1 MAVDVSDSEDSERSK
16 SDRPGV
22 TVLDQDDDRVP
33 TEDEVLEFAE
43 YLGIDLEKE
52 QDLLWIAREG
62 VVAPVPAPWK
72 ACTENGDDVFYFNFE
87 TGESIWDHPADER
100 YRQLLEEKRKE
111 NVAASIVRTSKSA
124 SSASGAETKASADSA
139 TSPIDTTKGSSSKDT
154 SSAVSTKKEADT
166 NGKNLGPEPDS
177 SVSASAEESFSASA
191 SLSVSESASTGRQ
204 RSDSKAVQ
212 GILKKETRPSL
223 SSADSSEAKENA
235 DIPSSEWEG
244 LAGGLGG
251 DRLEGEASG
260 ALRKKEPPETKKLE
274 VLPEAQKKELS
285 EVSEKDQASLPE
297 IEADNG
303 LEGESS
309 QSTPGAV
316 ELAKGIKFVDTDD
329 DRVPTEDEVL
339 EFAEYLGIDLEKEQD
354 LLWIAREGVV
364 APVPAPW
371 KACTENGDD
380 VFYFNFETGESI
392 WDHPADERYRQLLE
406 EKRKENVA
414 ASIVRTSKSASSASG
429 AETKASADS
438 ATSPIDTTKGSS
450 SKDTSSAVSTKKEAD
465 TNGKNLGPEPDS
477 SVSASAEESFS
488 ASASLSVSEPAS
500 TDKRS
505 PNLTDGYAQL
515 KNPPPEGMV
524 KVGASPGVGLAGV
537 GLGGVSL
544 GPKPEGEK
552 KCEASLEEIEEED
565 GLEGLEVL
573 EGSSQSAPVTK
584 VEPKGASGVAGSS
597 ASELSEDF
605 MSEGSPN
612 SSFLAPP
619 LPQRARSNSVGGD
632 TLELSV
638 SASATGDLE
647 LPQAVQSLESDI
659 ASLARSL
666 AVLRKVRESQREY
679 LELLLNS
686 NPGNP

>member
-16 SDRPGV
+16 SDRHGGV

-33 TEDEVLEFAE
+33 TEEEVLEFAE

-100 YRQLLEEKRKE
+100 YRQLLQEKRE
-111 NVAASIVRTSKSA
+111 EQSAPSRTSKSA
-124 SSASGAETKASADSA
+124 VPESKASSDTA
-139 TSPIDTTKGSSSKDT
+139 TSLNEATKGSNKPSSLD
-154 SSAVSTKKEADT
+154 STKDAE
-166 NGKNLGPEPDS
+166 NGKNEPDPNS
-177 SVSASAEESFSASA
+177 SVSASVEESFSASA
-191 SLSVSESASTGRQ
+191 SLSVSESASTSR
-204 RSDSKAVQ
+204 RSEGKGIQ
-212 GILKKETRPSL
+212 GILKKDARLSL
-223 SSADSSEAKENA
+223 DLSEVAGSPDAPEK
-235 DIPSSEWEG
+235 DG
-244 LAGGLGG
+244 LAGAGLSGA
-251 DRLEGEASG
+251 REAASQKEPFEAEKKETLSEAEKKESSKSKEIQGEASIEKSIEKSAG
-260 ALRKKEPPETKKLE
+260 KENFLE
-274 VLPEAQKKELS
+274 VLE
-285 EVSEKDQASLPE
+285 
-297 IEADNG
+297 
-303 LEGESS
+303 ESR
-309 QSTPGAV
+309 QTAPGAKV
-316 ELAKGIKFVDTDD
+316 EPGRGVKFVDTDD
-329 DRVPTEDEVL
+329 DRVPTEEEVL

-392 WDHPADERYRQLLE
+392 WDHPADERYRQLLQ
-406 EKRKENVA
+406 EKREEQSA
-414 ASIVRTSKSASSASG
+414 PSRTSKSTVPESKASSD
-429 AETKASADS
+429 T
-438 ATSPIDTTKGSS
+438 ATSLNEATKGSNKPS
-450 SKDTSSAVSTKKEAD
+450 SLDSTKDAE
-465 TNGKNLGPEPDS
+465 NGKNEPDPNS
-477 SVSASAEESFS
+477 SVSASVEESFS
-488 ASASLSVSEPAS
+488 ASASLSVSESAEKP
-500 TDKRS
+500 S
-505 PNLTDGYAQL
+505 PDTDGGEL
-515 KNPPPEGMV
+515 KRTAISDG
-524 KVGASPGVGLAGV
+524 KVQSTSSPLAGVGLAGV
-537 GLGGVSL
+537 GLGGARLGGPVSV
-544 GPKPEGEK
+544 PKDLPEAEK

-565 GLEGLEVL
+565 GLEGL

-619 LPQRARSNSVGGD
+619 VSRARSNSIGGD

-638 SASATGDLE
+638 SASAVDQSTAEFPLE
-647 LPQAVQSLESDI
+647 LEV

-666 AVLRKVRESQREY
+666 AMLRKIRESQREY

-686 NPGNP
+686 NPGNI

>member
-52 QDLLWIAREG
+52 QDLLWIARED

-154 SSAVSTKKEADT
+154 SSAASTKKEADT

-191 SLSVSESASTGRQ
+191 SLSVSESAS
-204 RSDSKAVQ
+204 A
-212 GILKKETRPSL
+212 
-223 SSADSSEAKENA
+223 
-235 DIPSSEWEG
+235 
-244 LAGGLGG
+244 
-251 DRLEGEASG
+251 
-260 ALRKKEPPETKKLE
+260 
-274 VLPEAQKKELS
+274 
-285 EVSEKDQASLPE
+285 
-297 IEADNG
+297 
-303 LEGESS
+303 
-309 QSTPGAV
+309 
-316 ELAKGIKFVDTDD
+316 
-329 DRVPTEDEVL
+329 
-339 EFAEYLGIDLEKEQD
+339 
-354 LLWIAREGVV
+354 
-364 APVPAPW
+364 
-371 KACTENGDD
+371 
-380 VFYFNFETGESI
+380 
-392 WDHPADERYRQLLE
+392 
-406 EKRKENVA
+406 
-414 ASIVRTSKSASSASG
+414 
-429 AETKASADS
+429 
-438 ATSPIDTTKGSS
+438 
-450 SKDTSSAVSTKKEAD
+450 
-465 TNGKNLGPEPDS
+465 
-477 SVSASAEESFS
+477 
-488 ASASLSVSEPAS
+488 
-500 TDKRS
+500 DKRS

-544 GPKPEGEK
+544 GGPKPEAEK